1 MILKIAGCDKFIN
14 FQNNSLNVLF
24 VPEINELFN
33 FISLFRKEIEEE
45 TEALTFFDSDRKLK
59 LDSEVDLQTDLFS
72 LTLNQK
78 KLITWLHKKI
88 LKENSN
94 SETMFNFN
102 KLKET
107 ILSWL
112 NELKTSTLID
122 FDYLEDL
129 ENTDILKLMKVQFKE
144 KEETLFDRFT
154 NFLDT
159 ILEVKKVKLLFVS
172 FLHAYF
178 SEAEIMQIKNICEEG
193 ELTLVSLEKDKPKFI
208 NGNIKVIKYFNGDVL
223 E

>member
-24 VPEINELFN
+24 IPEINELFN

-45 TEALTFFDSDRKLK
+45 TEALTFFDSERKLK

-78 KLITWLHKKI
+78 KLIIWLHKKI

-102 KLKET
+102 KVKET

-159 ILEVKKVKLLFVS
+159 ILEIKKVKLLFVS
-172 FLHAYF
+172 FLYAYF
-178 SEAEIMQIKNICEEG
+178 SEAEITQIKNICEEG

-208 NGNIKVIKYFNGDVL
+208 NDKIKIIKYFNGDVL

>member
-24 VPEINELFN
+24 IPEVDEF
-33 FISLFRKEIEEE
+33 FRFVSLFRKEIEEE
-45 TEALTFFDSDRKLK
+45 TEALTFFDSDKKLK

-94 SETMFNFN
+94 SDTMFNFN
-102 KLKET
+102 KVKET
-107 ILSWL
+107 ILNWL

-122 FDYLEDL
+122 FAYLEDL

-144 KEETLFDRFT
+144 KEETLFDRFM

-172 FLHAYF
+172 FLYAYF
-178 SEAEIMQIKNICEEG
+178 SESEIIQIKNICEEG
-193 ELTLVSLEKDKPKFI
+193 EITLVSLEKDKPEFI
-208 NGNIKVIKYFNGDVL
+208 SDNIKVIKYFNGDVL

>member
-1 MILKIAGCDKFIN
+1 MILKIVGCDKFIN
-14 FQNNSLNVLF
+14 FQNNALNVLF
-24 VPEINELFN
+24 IPEVNELFS
-33 FISLFRKEIEEE
+33 FVSLFKKEIEEE
-45 TEALTFFDSDRKLK
+45 TEALTFFDSDKKLK

-102 KLKET
+102 KVKET

-122 FDYLEDL
+122 FDYFEDL

-144 KEETLFDRFT
+144 KEETLFDRFI
-154 NFLDT
+154 NFLET

-172 FLHAYF
+172 FLFAYF
-178 SEAEIMQIKNICEEG
+178 SENEITQINNICEES
-193 ELTLVSLEKDKPKFI
+193 EITLVSLEKDKPKFLSE
-208 NGNIKVIKYFNGDVL
+208 NIKVIKYFNGDVL

>member
-24 VPEINELFN
+24 IPEINELFN

-45 TEALTFFDSDRKLK
+45 TEVLTFFDSDKKLK

-102 KLKET
+102 KVKET

-129 ENTDILKLMKVQFKE
+129 ENTKIGYLNSSHISALFEDNGSNVYLFK
-144 KEETLFDRFT
+144 
-154 NFLDT
+154 NG
-159 ILEVKKVKLLFVS
+159 IAVKTP
-172 FLHAYF
+172 
-178 SEAEIMQIKNICEEG
+178 IKIG
-193 ELTLVSLEKDKPKFI
+193 ELRETDKI
-208 NGNIKVIKYFNGDVL
+208 SVVNILLMYIL
-223 E
+223 

>member
-24 VPEINELFN
+24 IPEINELFN
-33 FISLFRKEIEEE
+33 FISLFKKEIEEE
-45 TEALTFFDSDRKLK
+45 TEGLTFFDSDRKLK
-59 LDSEVDLQTDLFS
+59 LDSEVDIQTDLFS

-94 SETMFNFN
+94 SEKMFNFN
-102 KLKET
+102 KVKET
-107 ILSWL
+107 ILTWL

-159 ILEVKKVKLLFVS
+159 ILEIKKVKLLFVS
-172 FLHAYF
+172 FLYA
-178 SEAEIMQIKNICEEG
+178 
-193 ELTLVSLEKDKPKFI
+193 
-208 NGNIKVIKYFNGDVL
+208 
-223 E
+223 

>member
-24 VPEINELFN
+24 IPEINELFN
-33 FISLFRKEIEEE
+33 FISLFKKEIEEE
-45 TEALTFFDSDRKLK
+45 TEALTFFDVDKKLK

-102 KLKET
+102 KVKET

-159 ILEVKKVKLLFVS
+159 ILEVKKVKLLVVS
-172 FLHAYF
+172 FLYAYF
-178 SEAEIMQIKNICEEG
+178 SEAEITQIKNICEEG

-208 NGNIKVIKYFNGDVL
+208 NDKIKVIKYFNGDVL

>member
-102 KLKET
+102 KVKET

-159 ILEVKKVKLLFVS
+159 ILEVKKVKLLLVS
-172 FLHAYF
+172 FLYAYF
-178 SEAEIMQIKNICEEG
+178 SEAEITQIKNICEEG

-208 NGNIKVIKYFNGDVL
+208 NNKIKVIKYFNGDVL

>member
-14 FQNNSLNVLF
+14 FQNNALNILF
-24 VPEINELFN
+24 IPEVNELFS
-33 FISLFRKEIEEE
+33 FVSLFKKEIEEE
-45 TEALTFFDSDRKLK
+45 TEALTFFDSDKKLK

-102 KLKET
+102 KVKET

-122 FDYLEDL
+122 FDYFEDL

-144 KEETLFDRFT
+144 KEETLFDRFI
-154 NFLDT
+154 NFLET

-172 FLHAYF
+172 FLFAYF
-178 SEAEIMQIKNICEEG
+178 SENEITQINNICKESEI
-193 ELTLVSLEKDKPKFI
+193 TLVSLEKDKPKFLSE
-208 NGNIKVIKYFNGDVL
+208 NIKVIKYFNGDVL

>member
-24 VPEINELFN
+24 IPEINELFN
-33 FISLFRKEIEEE
+33 FISLFKREIEKE

-102 KLKET
+102 KVKET

-159 ILEVKKVKLLFVS
+159 ILEIKKVKLLFVS
-172 FLHAYF
+172 FLYTYF
-178 SEAEIMQIKNICEEG
+178 SEAEITQIKNICEEG
-193 ELTLVSLEKDKPKFI
+193 ELTLVTLEKDKAKFI
-208 NGNIKVIKYFNGDVL
+208 NDKIKVIKYFNGDVL

>member
-1 MILKIAGCDKFIN
+1 MILKIVGCDKFIN

-24 VPEINELFN
+24 IPEIDELFN

-45 TEALTFFDSDRKLK
+45 TETLTFFDSDRKLK

-94 SETMFNFN
+94 SESMFNFN
-102 KLKET
+102 KVKET

-159 ILEVKKVKLLFVS
+159 ILGIKKVKLLFVS
-172 FLHAYF
+172 FLYAYF
-178 SEAEIMQIKNICEEG
+178 SEAEITQIKNICEEG

-208 NGNIKVIKYFNGDVL
+208 NDKIKVIKYFNGDVL

>member
-1 MILKIAGCDKFIN
+1 MILKIVGCDKFIN

-24 VPEINELFN
+24 IPEIDELFN

-45 TEALTFFDSDRKLK
+45 TEALTFFDVDKKLK
-59 LDSEVDLQTDLFS
+59 LDLEVELQTDLFS

-102 KLKET
+102 KVKEI

-122 FDYLEDL
+122 FDYFQDL

-144 KEETLFDRFT
+144 KEETLFDRFV

-172 FLHAYF
+172 FLYAYF
-178 SEAEIMQIKNICEEG
+178 SEAEITQIKNICEEG
-193 ELTLVSLEKDKPKFI
+193 ELTLVSLEKDKPGFI
-208 NGNIKVIKYFNGDVL
+208 HDNVKVIKYFNGDVL

>member
-1 MILKIAGCDKFIN
+1 MILKITGCDKFIN
-14 FQNNSLNVLF
+14 FQNNSLNVLLI
-24 VPEINELFN
+24 PEVGELFR
-33 FISLFRKEIEEE
+33 FVSLFRKEIEEE
-45 TEALTFFDSDRKLK
+45 TEALTFFDSDKKLK

-94 SETMFNFN
+94 SDTMFNFN
-102 KLKET
+102 KVKET
-107 ILSWL
+107 ILNWL

-122 FDYLEDL
+122 FAYLEDL

-144 KEETLFDRFT
+144 KEETLFDRFM

-172 FLHAYF
+172 FLYAYF
-178 SEAEIMQIKNICEEG
+178 SEFEITQIKNICEEG
-193 ELTLVSLEKDKPKFI
+193 EITLVSLEKDKPEFI
-208 NGNIKVIKYFNGDVL
+208 SDSIKVIKYFNGDVL

>member
-24 VPEINELFN
+24 IPEVDELFN
-33 FISLFRKEIEEE
+33 FVSLFRKEIEEE
-45 TEALTFFDSDRKLK
+45 TEALTFF
-59 LDSEVDLQTDLFS
+59 DSEVDLQTDLFS

-94 SETMFNFN
+94 SDTMFNFN
-102 KLKET
+102 KVKET
-107 ILSWL
+107 ILNWL

-122 FDYLEDL
+122 FAYLEDL

-144 KEETLFDRFT
+144 KEETLFDRFM

-159 ILEVKKVKLLFVS
+159 TLEVKKVKLLFVS
-172 FLHAYF
+172 FLYAYF
-178 SEAEIMQIKNICEEG
+178 SESEITQIKNICEEG
-193 ELTLVSLEKDKPKFI
+193 EITLVSLEKDKPEFI
-208 NGNIKVIKYFNGDVL
+208 SDNIKVIKYFNGDVL
-223 E
+223 D

>member
-24 VPEINELFN
+24 IPEINELFN

-102 KLKET
+102 KVKET

-122 FDYLEDL
+122 FDYLKDL

-159 ILEVKKVKLLFVS
+159 VLEIKKVKLLFVS
-172 FLHAYF
+172 FLYAYF
-178 SEAEIMQIKNICEEG
+178 SEAEITQIKNICEEG

-208 NGNIKVIKYFNGDVL
+208 NDKIKIIKYFNGDVL

>member
-24 VPEINELFN
+24 VPVVDELFN
-33 FISLFRKEIEEE
+33 FVSLFRKEIEEE
-45 TEALTFFDSDRKLK
+45 TEALTFFDSDKKLK

-94 SETMFNFN
+94 SDTMFNFN
-102 KLKET
+102 KVKET
-107 ILSWL
+107 ILNWL

-122 FDYLEDL
+122 FTYLEDL
-129 ENTDILKLMKVQFKE
+129 EDTDILKLMKVQFKE
-144 KEETLFDRFT
+144 KEETLFDRFM

-159 ILEVKKVKLLFVS
+159 TLEVKKVKLLFVS
-172 FLHAYF
+172 FLYAYF
-178 SEAEIMQIKNICEEG
+178 SESEITQIKNICEEG
-193 ELTLVSLEKDKPKFI
+193 EITLVSLEKDKPEFI
-208 NGNIKVIKYFNGDVL
+208 SDNIKVIKYFNGDVL

>member
-1 MILKIAGCDKFIN
+1 MILKIAGCDRFIN

-24 VPEINELFN
+24 IPEINELFN

-102 KLKET
+102 KVKET

-159 ILEVKKVKLLFVS
+159 ILEIKKVKLLFVS
-172 FLHAYF
+172 FLYAYF
-178 SEAEIMQIKNICEEG
+178 SEAEIIQIKNICEEG

-208 NGNIKVIKYFNGDVL
+208 NDKIKIIKYFNGDVL

>member
-14 FQNNSLNVLF
+14 FKNNSLNILF
-24 VPEINELFN
+24 VPEVNELFN
-33 FISLFRKEIEEE
+33 FISLFKKEFEEE
-45 TEALTFFDSDRKLK
+45 TEALTFFDSDKKLK

-88 LKENSN
+88 LKENAN

-102 KLKET
+102 KVKET
-107 ILSWL
+107 ILTWL
-112 NELKTSTLID
+112 KELKASTLID
-122 FDYLEDL
+122 FDYFEDI

-144 KEETLFDRFT
+144 KEETLFDRFINYLET
-154 NFLDT
+154 V
-159 ILEVKKVKLLFVS
+159 LEVKKVKLLFVG
-172 FLHAYF
+172 FLFTYF
-178 SEAEIMQIKNICEEG
+178 SEEEIMQIKSICEES
-193 ELTLVSLEKDKPKFI
+193 EITLVSLEKDKPKFLSE
-208 NGNIKVIKYFNGDVL
+208 NIKVIKYFNGDVL

>member
-1 MILKIAGCDKFIN
+1 MILKIVGCDKFIN
-14 FQNNSLNVLF
+14 FQNNALNVLF
-24 VPEINELFN
+24 IPQVNELFS
-33 FISLFRKEIEEE
+33 FVSFFKKEIEEE
-45 TEALTFFDSDRKLK
+45 TEALTFFDSDKKLK
-59 LDSEVDLQTDLFS
+59 LDSEIDLQTDLFS

-102 KLKET
+102 KVKET

-122 FDYLEDL
+122 FDYFEDL

-144 KEETLFDRFT
+144 KEDTLFDRFI
-154 NFLDT
+154 NFLET

-172 FLHAYF
+172 FLFAYF
-178 SEAEIMQIKNICEEG
+178 SENEITQIKNICEES
-193 ELTLVSLEKDKPKFI
+193 EITLVSLEKDKPKFLSE
-208 NGNIKVIKYFNGDVL
+208 NIKVIKYFNGDVL

>member
-1 MILKIAGCDKFIN
+1 MILKIVGCDKFIN

-24 VPEINELFN
+24 IPEINELFN

-45 TEALTFFDSDRKLK
+45 TEALTFFDSERKLK
-59 LDSEVDLQTDLFS
+59 LDSEVNLQTDLFS

-102 KLKET
+102 KVKET
-107 ILSWL
+107 ILNWL

-159 ILEVKKVKLLFVS
+159 ILEIKKVKLLFVS
-172 FLHAYF
+172 FLYTYF
-178 SEAEIMQIKNICEEG
+178 SEAEIIQIKNICEEG

-208 NGNIKVIKYFNGDVL
+208 NDKIKIIKYFNGDVL

>member
-24 VPEINELFN
+24 IPEVDELFN
-33 FISLFRKEIEEE
+33 FVSLFRKEIEEE
-45 TEALTFFDSDRKLK
+45 TESLTFFDSDKKLK

-94 SETMFNFN
+94 SDTMFNFN
-102 KLKET
+102 KVKET
-107 ILSWL
+107 ILNWL

-122 FDYLEDL
+122 FAYLEDL

-144 KEETLFDRFT
+144 KEETLFDSFM

-159 ILEVKKVKLLFVS
+159 TLEVKKVKLLFVS
-172 FLHAYF
+172 FLYAYF
-178 SEAEIMQIKNICEEG
+178 SESEIMQIKNICEEG
-193 ELTLVSLEKDKPKFI
+193 EITLVSLEKDKPEFI
-208 NGNIKVIKYFNGDVL
+208 NDNVKVIKYFNGDVL

>member
-14 FQNNSLNVLF
+14 FQNNALNVLF
-24 VPEINELFN
+24 IPEVNELFS
-33 FISLFRKEIEEE
+33 FVSLFKKEIEEE
-45 TEALTFFDSDRKLK
+45 TEALTFFDSDKKLK
-59 LDSEVDLQTDLFS
+59 LDSEVDLQTDLFL

-102 KLKET
+102 KVKET

-122 FDYLEDL
+122 FDYFEDL

-144 KEETLFDRFT
+144 KEETLFDRFI
-154 NFLDT
+154 NFLET

-172 FLHAYF
+172 FLFAYF
-178 SEAEIMQIKNICEEG
+178 SENEITQINNICKESEI
-193 ELTLVSLEKDKPKFI
+193 TLVSLEKDKPKFLSE
-208 NGNIKVIKYFNGDVL
+208 NIKVIKYFNGDVL

>member
-1 MILKIAGCDKFIN
+1 MILKITGCDKFVN

-24 VPEINELFN
+24 IPEVNELFN
-33 FISLFRKEIEEE
+33 FISLFKKEIEEE
-45 TEALTFFDSDRKLK
+45 TEALTFFDSDKKLK
-59 LDSEVDLQTDLFS
+59 LDSEVELQTDLFS

-94 SETMFNFN
+94 TDTMFNFN
-102 KLKET
+102 KVKET

-112 NELKTSTLID
+112 SELKTSTLID
-122 FDYLEDL
+122 FDYWQDL

-159 ILEVKKVKLLFVS
+159 ILEVKKVKLLFVG
-172 FLHAYF
+172 FLFTYF
-178 SEAEIMQIKNICEEG
+178 SETEITHIKNICEEG
-193 ELTLVSLEKDKPKFI
+193 ELTLVSLEKDKPEFI
-208 NGNIKVIKYFNGDVL
+208 DDNIKVIKYFNADVL